1 MDRSRAYEA
10 DANRFLQRDRIA
22 LLVDVSPTAGQLL
35 GQVVDAQLV
44 RQELLE
50 RRRRDLVLPP
60 WVVRRGL
67 ERRGHH
73 GGRGLEGLR
82 PTVRATSGLVDR
94 VARGRR
100 RRDQPVAL
108 PDRGEVVGLHE

>member
-1 MDRSRAYEA
+1 VDRGRAYEA
-10 DANRFLQRDRIA
+10 DANRFLQRDRVA
-22 LLVDVSPTAGQLL
+22 LLVDVAPTAGQLL
-35 GQVVDAQLV
+35 GQVVHAQLV

-60 WVVRRGL
+60 WVVRGGL

-73 GGRGLEGLR
+73 GGRGLQGLR
-82 PTVRATSGLVDR
+82 PTVRACGRLVDR

-100 RRDQPVAL
+100 CRDQPVAL
-108 PDRGEVVGLHE
+108 PHRGEV